1 MRIKNLF
8 CNFAFSNCL
17 RTVRQLTLTRTIT
30 IVRAKVCTKQKTIEA
45 MSKNMMIEN
54 MRHYFVTQP
63 VTKAW
68 MFGSF
73 ARGEEREDSDVDII
87 VALDRDAHV
96 GLIKFS
102 GMRCDLEE
110 LLQRN
115 VDLVAE
121 GSLMPF
127 AVESANRDK
136 QLIYERG
143 E

>member
-1 MRIKNLF
+1 
-8 CNFAFSNCL
+8 
-17 RTVRQLTLTRTIT
+17 
-30 IVRAKVCTKQKTIEA
+30 
-45 MSKNMMIEN
+45 MSKNIMIEN
-54 MRHYFVTQP
+54 MRRYFVAQP

-127 AVESANRDK
+127 AVESANKDK

-143 E
+143 K